1 MFLIYF
7 VCLYLIGIKT
17 NNIKVIEAKNRF
29 KPIGSV
35 QTELNQKSLHYED
48 EINFIALT
56 QFGIA
61 PNLLPYTKV
70 IICL

>member
-1 MFLIYF
+1 
-7 VCLYLIGIKT
+7 
-17 NNIKVIEAKNRF
+17 VIEAKNRF